1 MNGATFEG
9 DFLTVADPRM
19 IGLDLTPSEAALLD
33 CLPVVGPDVEKRFD
47 RLPSLRWS
55 EFDRFLKSGVPA
67 RALVYPDLPA
77 RARVVFFPGRPLFD
91 FAEDVGEEVAVPAFV
106 FLARDE
112 FGDACDLVAWAP
124 GEARVAAWLGR
135 ASMLGL
141 ESLWAPRI
149 AYDGALPVCETPLE
163 WLRAERRA
171 VVILDSMR
179 ARWSLF
185 RTNLIVSDVAF
196 GCRVPRGASLARPA
210 NLRRGANEKRR
221 MIDRCF
227 PNSRFTHMFG

>member
-1 MNGATFEG
+1 MSGATFEG

-19 IGLDLTPSEAALLD
+19 IGLDLTPTEAALLD
-33 CLPVVGPDVEKRFD
+33 CLPVVGPDVEERFD

-67 RALVYPDLPA
+67 RALVYPELPA
-77 RARVVFFPGRPLFD
+77 RARVVLFPDRPLFD
-91 FAEDVGEEVAVPAFV
+91 FAEDVGDDGAAPAFV

-141 ESLWAPRI
+141 EQSS
-149 AYDGALPVCETPLE
+149 GA
-163 WLRAERRA
+163 AHHA
-171 VVILDSMR
+171 
-179 ARWSLF
+179 
-185 RTNLIVSDVAF
+185 
-196 GCRVPRGASLARPA
+196 
-210 NLRRGANEKRR
+210 
-221 MIDRCF
+221 
-227 PNSRFTHMFG
+227 